1 MDTEDGKPYRSIFE
15 AIRLQHVIN
24 DIASARILDSDKI
37 IPEGSH
43 KCGHISSEIVFESS
57 V

>member
-1 MDTEDGKPYRSIFE
+1 VFVEGNSAILDTEDGEPYRSIFE

-43 KCGHISSEIVFESS
+43 IFF
-57 V
+57 